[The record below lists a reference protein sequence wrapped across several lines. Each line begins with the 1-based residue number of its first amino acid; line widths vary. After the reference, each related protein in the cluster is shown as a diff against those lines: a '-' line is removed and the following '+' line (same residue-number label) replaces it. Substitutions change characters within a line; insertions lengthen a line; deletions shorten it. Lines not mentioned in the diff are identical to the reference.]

1 MIWVRLIYNKIMTNI
16 ISNFDLRFLDS
27 PVSDINAVS
36 SSPENNE
43 EELFDAYS
51 RAVTR
56 VVKKVGPAIAH
67 VHVKKKPGSNARV
80 PSRDLEG
87 TGSGVIITPDGY
99 CITNNHVV
107 EDTGIFTV
115 ITPDG
120 STCSADLIG
129 SDPATDLAL
138 LKVQAS
144 GLSIAG
150 LGDSAKLQVGQL
162 AIAIGNPLGFQNTVT
177 AGVISALGRSLRSR
191 NGRLIENVIQTDAAL
206 NPGNSGGPLVDS
218 RGLVIGINTAIIPN
232 AQGICFAI
240 PVNTLR
246 WVLTS
251 ILRDGRVI
259 RAFLGIAGQNIP
271 LPVRVVRHFQL
282 PNETGVQI
290 INVIS
295 QSPASLTGL
304 REGDIIIS
312 INEKIVSGVDDI
324 HRSLTKDDIGRKLRL
339 VLLRDWVNR
348 LELSITPTEN
358 PQ

>member
-1 MIWVRLIYNKIMTNI
+1 MTSIISDFDLQFLNYPISATNI
-16 ISNFDLRFLDS
+16 E
-27 PVSDINAVS
+27 S
-36 SSPENNE
+36 SSHENKE

-51 RAVTR
+51 RAVTS
-56 VVKKVGPAIAH
+56 VVKKVGPAVAH
-67 VHVKKKPGSNARV
+67 VQVKKKPGSNTRG
-80 PSRDLEG
+80 PSREIEG

-107 EDTGIFTV
+107 EDAGKFTV
-115 ITPDG
+115 LTPNG

-138 LKVQAS
+138 LKVQSS

-162 AIAIGNPLGFQNTVT
+162 VIAIGNPLGFQNTVT
-177 AGVISALGRSLRSR
+177 AGVVSALGRSLRSR
-191 NGRLIENVIQTDAAL
+191 SGRLIENVIQTDAAL
-206 NPGNSGGPLVDS
+206 NPGNSGGPLMDS

-282 PNETGVQI
+282 PNDTGVQI
-290 INVIS
+290 INVVS
-295 QSPASLTGL
+295 DSPAYLAGL
-304 REGDIIIS
+304 RESDIIIS

-324 HRSLTKDDIGRKLRL
+324 HRSLTKDDIGRKLRI

-348 LELSITPTEN
+348 LELSITPTES

>member
-1 MIWVRLIYNKIMTNI
+1 MTNVL
-16 ISNFDLRFLDS
+16 SDFDLQFLNY
-27 PVSDINAVS
+27 PTSDINTESASPDS
-36 SSPENNE
+36 SE
-43 EELFDAYS
+43 EEIFDAYS

-56 VVKKVGPAIAH
+56 VVKKVGPAVAH
-67 VHVKKKPGSNARV
+67 VHVKKKAGNVTHS
-80 PSRDLEG
+80 PSSDVEG

-107 EDTGIFTV
+107 EGAGAFTV

-144 GLSIAG
+144 GLAIAS

-162 AIAIGNPLGFQNTVT
+162 VIAIGNPLGFQNTVT
-177 AGVISALGRSLRSR
+177 AGVVSALGRSLRSR

-206 NPGNSGGPLVDS
+206 NPGNSGGPLVNS

-251 ILRDGRVI
+251 VLRDGRVI

-290 INVIS
+290 INVVS
-295 QSPASLTGL
+295 NSPAFLAGL
-304 REGDIIIS
+304 REGDVIIS
-312 INEKIVSGVDDI
+312 INEKMISGVDDI
-324 HRSLTKDDIGRKLRL
+324 HRSLTKDDIGRKIRL
-339 VLLRDWVNR
+339 VLLRDWVHR
-348 LELSITPTEN
+348 LELSITPTEI
-358 PQ
+358 P